1 MIIPKAQILGA
12 GKLDFFL
19 KELGREAIK
28 DSELRAGLKKL
39 AKPFISS
46 ARSNINNY
54 TGNLSRSIGV
64 IKGLRSK
71 KGKPFVLIG
80 PRYYKPYAGFHAHF
94 VEAGKTEYDVEF
106 DAQRNIERAYE
117 SNKYSTM
124 DQLEKHILQA
134 LKKKL
139 DKLNK

>member
-1 MIIPKAQILGA
+1 MIFPKSQVLGA
-12 GKLDFFL
+12 EKIDFFL

-39 AKPFISS
+39 AKPFITST
-46 ARSNINNY
+46 RSNINNY

-71 KGKPFVLIG
+71 KGNPFILVG
-80 PRYYKPYAGFHAHF
+80 PRYYAPYGGFHAHL
-94 VEAGKTEYDVEF
+94 VEIGKQEYDVEF
-106 DAQRNIERAYE
+106 DAQRNIERAYD
-117 SNKYSTM
+117 SNKFRTM
-124 DQLEKHILQA
+124 AQLEQEILKL

-139 DKLNK
+139 NKLK